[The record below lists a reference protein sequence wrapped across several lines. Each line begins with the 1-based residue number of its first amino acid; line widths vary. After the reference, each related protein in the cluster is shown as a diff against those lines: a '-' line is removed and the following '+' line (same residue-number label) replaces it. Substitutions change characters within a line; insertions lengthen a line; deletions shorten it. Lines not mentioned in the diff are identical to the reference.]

1 VHEGEH
7 CLKPKFLLLSA
18 PASWLLRRGRG
29 AEGSVQ
35 AAAGVASA
43 VEAQR
48 RALTGSDR
56 LCHKAA

>member
-1 VHEGEH
+1 M
-7 CLKPKFLLLSA
+7 KPKFLLLSA

-35 AAAGVASA
+35 AAAGAASA